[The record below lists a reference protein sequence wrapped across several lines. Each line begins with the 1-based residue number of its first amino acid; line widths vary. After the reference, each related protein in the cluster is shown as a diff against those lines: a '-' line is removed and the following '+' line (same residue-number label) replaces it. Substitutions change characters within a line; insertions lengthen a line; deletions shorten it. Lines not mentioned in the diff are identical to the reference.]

1 MQALLAERATPF
13 ADLRIASPSARADF
27 SASSSL
33 LCDRAAT
40 LAMGSNPQIHYT
52 PQQQM
57 GYGGYSVPCR
67 VGNWAEDEY
76 LGAVMTST
84 HQKKQEA
91 GMLTSQQLGGTLGAA
106 LAPAMLAPAPSDS
119 AIRFGDVVMLSAAMG
134 GVLALDS
141 TNRVELP
148 QEAYAVTRTR
158 ESGAVAC
165 TRTAWTVTPPT
176 GTAAPED
183 GLLRIGMRFCLTSE
197 SGNGGSA
204 YLQSMRYTLHNQNYS
219 ASKGLRKQGCA
230 AVPEPSADTLW
241 EVRVL
246 DPSDLAQMESEGHP
260 VPSNTFVSLVHIN
273 TQIALCTGEHVVKN
287 KYGGEFEVTAHTE
300 SGLAKCAW
308 GTRAGQML
316 GVGNHWAF
324 TTAEDPAPAP
334 AAEPAAEGSS

>member
-1 MQALLAERATPF
+1 PLPSLSHTRAASRVPPS
-13 ADLRIASPSARADF
+13 AGSDCSPSPF
-27 SASSSL
+27 EL
-33 LCDRAAT
+33 PPDRSAAT
-40 LAMGSNPQIHYT
+40 AMGSNPQIHYT

-84 HQKKQEA
+84 HQQKQEA
-91 GMLTSQQLGGTLGAA
+91 GMLTSQQLGSTLGAA
-106 LAPAMLAPAPSDS
+106 LKAATLAPVPADG

-148 QEAYAVTRTR
+148 QEAYSVTRTR
-158 ESGAVAC
+158 DSGAVAC

-176 GTAAPED
+176 GAAAPED
-183 GLLRIGMRFCLTSE
+183 GILRIGMRFCLTSAHG
-197 SGNGGSA
+197 SGVA

-230 AVPEPSADTLW
+230 AVPEPSADTVW

-246 DPSDLAQMESEGHP
+246 DSSELSQMESEGHP
-260 VPSNTFVSLVHIN
+260 VPANTFVSLVHVN

-308 GTRAGQML
+308 G
-316 GVGNHWAF
+316 
-324 TTAEDPAPAP
+324 
-334 AAEPAAEGSS
+334 